1 MWNDDQLRQTVPP
14 AWEPARPSVV
24 PSAGQAVIGVGLV
37 VFGAVTMLG
46 PTGMA
51 RVTGATVLVV
61 AARILGGAAWEQ
73 LVPGWVRRLALCAG
87 SAVAGVFVLL
97 NLFPMVVDSR
107 HTGLISDQPE
117 LFSWA
122 AATAAERGAAISI
135 GVLLGLYAR
144 LSWLMLRPA
153 DEPHVHDMFV
163 DPRLGGAW
171 TQQWCRSRHNWIVW
185 AFVSMMTVVVVIWVA
200 AGFGL
205 IDLDNPSY

>member
-1 MWNDDQLRQTVPP
+1 MWNDDQVRQTFPP

-24 PSAGQAVIGVGLV
+24 PSVGQAVIGVGLF
-37 VFGAVTMLG
+37 VFGALTMLG

-51 RVTGATVLVV
+51 RVMGATVLVV
-61 AARILGGAAWEQ
+61 ATRMLGGAAWEQ
-73 LVPGWVRRLALCAG
+73 LVPGWVRRLALWAG

-97 NLFPMVVDSR
+97 NLFPMVVDAR
-107 HTGLISDQPE
+107 RTGWTSDQPE
-117 LFSWA
+117 LFGWA
-122 AATAAERGAAISI
+122 AATAAERGAAVSI

-144 LSWLMLRPA
+144 ISWLMLRPE

-171 TQQWCRSRHNWIVW
+171 TQVLCRSRHHWILW
-185 AFVSMMTVVVVIWVA
+185 AFVSMMMVVVVIWFA

-205 IDLDNPSY
+205 IDLNQPSY